1 MAYRPKIFGKIAA
14 CKNTLT
20 ACRAVVMTSVLLVAV
35 GVNLPSS
42 ALASVTPDN
51 QKAIIE
57 IHGTGVSPLSKVA
70 LSAGKGQAIQAQADK
85 NGNFVFTGLQY
96 FSFVPLN
103 LRISLPDQSS
113 EAVVVPRSVLDIA
126 LDPYGSMVSVSGK
139 ISPAGSIAINI
150 DGVEANSQIAGQS
163 GEFSINARTPLGL
176 ADGTSSIMASIIN
189 VGEACCPS
197 TLVPVAPVQLLIS
210 SIGVRHSSPTNP
222 VLKKPPVQ
230 NAPSYMP
237 PAQKQ
242 NQKESPALE
251 KDPAKE
257 KPKKSP
263 APYMVLG
270 TVQDRFELD
279 ISDQTQ
285 AISFP
290 SSSYDSTWVGG
301 MKKLTDMVRNA
312 IVTRTLMIGAFI
324 DGRATN
330 AALGSV
336 RKLNAQAMKDYQVS
350 DTICKFGTLTR
361 SIAGSD
367 TKVDV
372 NKLAFNKILLDRDS
386 QVLHTMYGESTRG
399 MVENLNDFKA
409 KYCEGVDANNGLSGY
424 CNSTQSVPDKF
435 FNRDVDYT
443 RVFDLPLTL
452 DVDYS
457 DATLTEQEQQLIS
470 LFQNLSLRDPV
481 YGLDNGKTAQKQD
494 KTDDFQDLHQVLAAR
509 QLVGNTFANQVA
521 MKAKGNGSSATYMK
535 NVLTKLGLG
544 AADATKLI
552 GDNPS
557 YEAQME
563 ILTKKLYQDPAF
575 YANLYDTPANVDR
588 QKVAITAVDL
598 MQERDFLG
606 SLKRKEMLL
615 SELLE
620 MKLRRRS
627 EELNQGASAEGR

>member
-1 MAYRPKIFGKIAA
+1 MAYRPKISGEVSAA
-14 CKNTLT
+14 MVT
-20 ACRAVVMTSVLLVAV
+20 ALFLAATAGFSWPA
-35 GVNLPSS
+35 S
-42 ALASVTPDN
+42 ASVVPDN
-51 QKAIIE
+51 QQAVIE
-57 IHGTGVSPLSKVA
+57 IHGSGVSPMSQVA
-70 LSAGKGQAIQAQADK
+70 LSAGKGQAIQAQAEK

-96 FSFVPLN
+96 YSFVPLN
-103 LRISLPDQSS
+103 LKISLPDQSS
-113 EAVVVPRSVLDIA
+113 DKVVVPRSVLDIA

-139 ISPAGSIAINI
+139 ISPAGSVAINI

-163 GEFSINARTPLGL
+163 GEFSLNARTPLGL

-197 TLVPVAPVQLLIS
+197 TLVPVTPVQLMIS
-210 SIGVRHSSPTNP
+210 SVGVQHKTPMAPIPKEEPTH
-222 VLKKPPVQ
+222 KH
-230 NAPSYMP
+230 APSYLTP
-237 PAQKQ
+237 LQDQKKDQTTPEDKPAI
-242 NQKESPALE
+242 
-251 KDPAKE
+251 E
-257 KPKKSP
+257 KPKKSV

-270 TVQDRFELD
+270 AVE
-279 ISDQTQ
+279 DQFQIDLSEQTA

-301 MKKLTDMVRNA
+301 MKKLTDQLRHA

-336 RKLNAQAMKDYQVS
+336 EKLNAQTMKDYQVS

-367 TKVDV
+367 SMVDA
-372 NKLAFNKILLDRDS
+372 NKLAFDKILLDRDG
-386 QVLHTMYGESTRG
+386 QALHTMYGEATRG

-424 CNSTQSVPDKF
+424 CASTASVPDKF

-452 DVDYS
+452 DVNYS
-457 DATLTEQEQQLIS
+457 DSTLTDQEQQVIA
-470 LFQNLSLRDPV
+470 LFQNLALRDPV
-481 YGLDNGKTAQKQD
+481 YGLDSGQEAQKQD
-494 KTDDFQDLHQVLAAR
+494 KTDDFQDLHQILAVR

-535 NVLTKLGLG
+535 NVLTKLGLSAG
-544 AADATKLI
+544 DATKLI

-588 QKVAITAVDL
+588 QKVAMTAVSL
-598 MQERDFLG
+598 MQDRDFLN
-606 SLKRKEMLL
+606 SLKRKEVLL

-627 EELNQGASAEGR
+627 EQLNQSVSAQSK